1 MSETVVRAR
10 RAYRD
15 PEDRF
20 LGGVASGLADHLGV
34 EPLHARVG
42 FVLLTVMGG
51 FGVVVY
57 AALWILLPVADR
69 EAIDS
74 GAPGLDAASRQG
86 MRSTR
91 AGRRTSDVG
100 VAMSLTVV
108 GLGAIVL
115 LQVSGLWGS
124 PRVFWPLLVASAG
137 IALLW
142 WQSDE
147 RARTDWLSPYSGWK
161 SWLRILVGAGLLAGA
176 VSLALFQAGVAG
188 ALDDALGA
196 IALAVAGVGLVIG
209 PWLLRLTRELR
220 RERAERV
227 RSQERADVAA
237 HLHDSVLQ
245 TLAMIQRQATDSA
258 SVSQLART
266 QERELRTWLFE
277 TDETAVDTL
286 KSTLQQTVAEV
297 EAAHQVPVELVSVG
311 DVGLDEG
318 IRALAA
324 ASREAIANAARHS
337 GSPQVDVY
345 VEVLPDGVDVF
356 VRDRGRGFV
365 LGDVAE
371 DRLGVRRS
379 IVDRVARHG
388 GQAEIRSGDGDG
400 TEIKLRMPTHPTRG
414 QQS

>member
-1 MSETVVRAR
+1 MSETIVRAR

-69 EAIDS
+69 VAIDS

-91 AGRRTSDVG
+91 GSRRTSDVG

-108 GLGAIVL
+108 GLGALVL

-196 IALAVAGVGLVIG
+196 IVLAVAGVGLVIG

-245 TLAMIQRQATDSA
+245 TLALIQRQATDSA

-277 TDETAVDTL
+277 TDESAPDTL
-286 KSTLQQTVAEV
+286 KSVLQRTVAEV

-311 DVGLDEG
+311 DVALDEG

-356 VRDRGRGFV
+356 VRDRGSGFV
-365 LGDVAE
+365 LADVAA

-388 GQAEIRSGDGDG
+388 GRAEIRSGDGDG
-400 TEIKLRMPTHPTRG
+400 TEIKLRMPTQPTRG
-414 QQS
+414 QQ